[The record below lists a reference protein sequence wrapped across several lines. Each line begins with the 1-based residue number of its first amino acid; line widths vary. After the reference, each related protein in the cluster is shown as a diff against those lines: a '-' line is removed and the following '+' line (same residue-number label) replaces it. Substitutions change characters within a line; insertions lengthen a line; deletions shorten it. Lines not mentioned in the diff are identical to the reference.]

1 MTQRHDI
8 HTLLSILRALRDP
21 VTGCP
26 WALRQDF
33 SSIAPHTIEEAYEV
47 ADAIQRADMPGLR
60 DELGDL
66 MLQVAFHAHLADE
79 KGAFS
84 FEDVVYSICEKLIK
98 RNPHV
103 FGDGRVGN
111 AEAQSGAWET
121 MKQAERKQRGATSLM
136 DGIPVGMAE
145 LQRSI
150 KLQKRAAHVGFD
162 WAAPAPVL
170 EKLQEETEE
179 LIEAMASGDRS
190 DIEDELGDLL
200 FVMTNLARQ
209 LKVDPAAALRG
220 ANAKFEQRFRAMERA
235 AGSQERLKA
244 MDLEEMES
252 LWQQVK
258 ESLRREGP
266 HE

>member
-8 HTLLSILRALRDP
+8 PSLLRILEALRDP

-26 WALRQDF
+26 WALQQDF
-33 SSIAPHTIEEAYEV
+33 WSIAPHTIEEAYEV
-47 ADAIQRADMPGLR
+47 ADAIQRCDMPGLR
-60 DELGDL
+60 NELGDL
-66 MLQVAFHAHLADE
+66 LLQVAFHACLADE
-79 KGAFS
+79 KAAFS
-84 FEDVVYSICEKLIK
+84 FEDVIQSVCEKLIS

-103 FGDGRVGN
+103 FGNGCVGS
-111 AEAQSGAWET
+111 AKEQSEAWEAI
-121 MKQAERKQRGATSLM
+121 KEEERAHGGATSLM
-136 DGIPVGMAE
+136 DGIPLGMAE

-150 KLQKRAAHVGFD
+150 KLQRRAARVGFD

-170 EKLQEETEE
+170 EKLREETEE
-179 LIEAMASGDRS
+179 LIEAMVSGDRS

-209 LKVDPAAALRG
+209 LELDPAAALRR

-244 MDLEEMES
+244 MDLGEMES

-258 ESLRREGP
+258 KSIRREDW